1 MDIKKVGL
9 ASDHA
14 GFAMKE
20 FVKQY
25 LDEKGIPYHDYG
37 TYSEESTDYPDYGHQ
52 LARGIENGDVYPG
65 IAVCATGEGMSMTL
79 NKYQHIR
86 AALCWIPKVAHLT
99 RAHNNANVLVLP
111 GKIIDNDTA
120 RAIMD
125 EYFSTDFEGGRHLRR
140 INKIPVDAC

>member
-37 TYSEESTDYPDYGHQ
+37 TYSEESTDYPDYG
-52 LARGIENGDVYPG
+52 
-65 IAVCATGEGMSMTL
+65 
-79 NKYQHIR
+79 
-86 AALCWIPKVAHLT
+86 
-99 RAHNNANVLVLP
+99 
-111 GKIIDNDTA
+111 
-120 RAIMD
+120 
-125 EYFSTDFEGGRHLRR
+125 
-140 INKIPVDAC
+140 